1 MMPQPRHWG
10 VFPCLN
16 YYTLLCSLGII
27 SHTLG
32 CMRFLEYMGFV
43 LAVFPLK
50 YGFIIVQDSILG
62 LHYLDIVHTESSWSN
77 SITLHS
83 TPSPPSPLPPTPTP
97 QSHHVVVH
105 THKPSDTPQVFSASC
120 FLTESKVTMHSI
132 DDLICRLQ
140 VKGNRGKLPHM
151 QVISTM
157 YAYLN

>member
-83 TPSPPSPLPPTPTP
+83 TPSPPSPYPPPP
-97 QSHHVVVH
+97 PPKVIISWYIHISLLIHH
-105 THKPSDTPQVFSASC
+105 K
-120 FLTESKVTMHSI
+120 FLVRPVS
-132 DDLICRLQ
+132 LQ
-140 VKGNRGKLPHM
+140 NQKSLCT
-151 QVISTM
+151 Q
-157 YAYLN
+157 